1 MEEVNI
7 VEQTSAQPIPFSE
20 DAEKS
25 VLGSMMLSA
34 EAVDLA
40 SEALNTEDFY
50 IPKHRQIFAAML
62 DINARNGAVDVV
74 TLLEELERRGTADSS
89 GGIEYLT
96 ELSIFTPSAANVS
109 NYIKIVEERSIMRRL
124 MHAGTAITRD
134 AMQGSKSVEA
144 MLDDAERRIFN
155 IAMHNNEDTLTQ
167 IRPVVYE
174 SYQRINTLIN
184 LKGKLTGVP
193 TGYADLDSMTSG
205 LQKSDLII
213 IAARPSQGK
222 TALGLNIA
230 AHAAIREGKT
240 VAIFSLEMS
249 KEQLVMRLFASEA
262 RVNMQNVNHG
272 TPSSQELLKLAE
284 ANLTLANANMYIDD
298 RSNISVAEIRSK
310 CRRLKARNG
319 LDMIVI
325 DYLQLMKTPNGSDNR
340 VQEVSELTRSLK
352 ILARE
357 LNVPIVL
364 LSQLSR
370 KAAERKPAMSD
381 LRESGAIEQ
390 DADIIIMIYRDPSRS
405 DDNSAEIIVA
415 KNRNGPVDS
424 IFLTWIGEYTRFENR
439 TLREE

>member
-124 MHAGTAITRD
+124 MYAGTAITRD

-193 TGYADLDSMTSG
+193 TGYTDLDSMTSG

-272 TPSSQELLKLAE
+272 TPSSRELLKLAE

-390 DADIIIMIYRDPSRS
+390 DADIIIMIYRDPSRT

>member
-124 MHAGTAITRD
+124 MYAGTAITRD

-193 TGYADLDSMTSG
+193 TGYTDLDSMTSG

-357 LNVPIVL
+357 LNVPLVL

-390 DADIIIMIYRDPSRS
+390 DADIIIMIYRDPSRT

>member
-193 TGYADLDSMTSG
+193 TGYTDLDSMTSG

-272 TPSSQELLKLAE
+272 TPPSQELLKLAE
-284 ANLTLANANMYIDD
+284 ANLTRANANMYIDD

-390 DADIIIMIYRDPSRS
+390 DADIIIMIYRDPSRT

>member
-193 TGYADLDSMTSG
+193 TGYTDLDSMTSG

-381 LRESGAIEQ
+381 LRESSAIEQ
-390 DADIIIMIYRDPSRS
+390 DADIIIMIYRDPSRT

>member
-96 ELSIFTPSAANVS
+96 ELSIFKPSAANVS

-193 TGYADLDSMTSG
+193 TGYTDLDSMTSG

-240 VAIFSLEMS
+240 VAIFSLDMS

-390 DADIIIMIYRDPSRS
+390 DADIIIMIYRDPSRT

>member
-193 TGYADLDSMTSG
+193 TGYTDLDSMTSG

-370 KAAERKPAMSD
+370 KAVERKPAMSD

-390 DADIIIMIYRDPSRS
+390 DADIIIMIYRDPSRT

>member
-96 ELSIFTPSAANVS
+96 ELPIFTPSAANVS

-193 TGYADLDSMTSG
+193 TGYTDLDSMTSG

-390 DADIIIMIYRDPSRS
+390 DADIIIMIYRDPSRT

>member
-193 TGYADLDSMTSG
+193 TGYTDLDSVTSG

-390 DADIIIMIYRDPSRS
+390 DADIIIMIYRDPSRT

>member
-193 TGYADLDSMTSG
+193 TGYTDLDSMTSG

-262 RVNMQNVNHG
+262 RVNLQNVNHG

-390 DADIIIMIYRDPSRS
+390 DADIIIMIYRDPSRT

>member
-109 NYIKIVEERSIMRRL
+109 NYIKIVEERSVMRRL

-193 TGYADLDSMTSG
+193 TGYTDLDSMTSG

-390 DADIIIMIYRDPSRS
+390 DADIIIMIYRDPSRT

>member
-284 ANLTLANANMYIDD
+284 ANLTLANTNMYIDD

-390 DADIIIMIYRDPSRS
+390 DADIIIMIYRDPSRT

>member
-155 IAMHNNEDTLTQ
+155 IAMHNNENTLTQ

-193 TGYADLDSMTSG
+193 TGYTDLDSMTSG

-390 DADIIIMIYRDPSRS
+390 DADIIIMIYRDPSRT

>member
-124 MHAGTAITRD
+124 MYAGTAITRD

-193 TGYADLDSMTSG
+193 TGYTDLDSMTSG

-381 LRESGAIEQ
+381 LRESGAREQ
-390 DADIIIMIYRDPSRS
+390 DADIIIMIYRDPSRT

>member
-155 IAMHNNEDTLTQ
+155 IAMHNNENTLTQ

-193 TGYADLDSMTSG
+193 TGYTDLDSMTSG

-325 DYLQLMKTPNGSDNR
+325 DYLQLMTTPNGSDNR

-390 DADIIIMIYRDPSRS
+390 DADIIIMIYRDPSRT

>member
-193 TGYADLDSMTSG
+193 TGYTDLDSMTSG

-364 LSQLSR
+364 LSQFSR

-390 DADIIIMIYRDPSRS
+390 DADIIIMIYRDPSRT

>member
-7 VEQTSAQPIPFSE
+7 VEQTSTQPIPFSE

-193 TGYADLDSMTSG
+193 TGYTDLDSMTSG

-390 DADIIIMIYRDPSRS
+390 DADIIIMIYRDPSRT

>member
-109 NYIKIVEERSIMRRL
+109 NYIKIVEERSIMRQL

-193 TGYADLDSMTSG
+193 TGYTDLDSMTSG

-390 DADIIIMIYRDPSRS
+390 DADIIIMIYRDPSRT

>member
-193 TGYADLDSMTSG
+193 TGYTDLDSMTSG

-357 LNVPIVL
+357 LNVPVVL

-390 DADIIIMIYRDPSRS
+390 DADIIIMIYRDPSRT

-439 TLREE
+439 ALREE

>member
-230 AHAAIREGKT
+230 AHAAIREGRT

-390 DADIIIMIYRDPSRS
+390 DADIIIMIYRDPSRT

>member
-1 MEEVNI
+1 
-7 VEQTSAQPIPFSE
+7 
-20 DAEKS
+20 
-25 VLGSMMLSA
+25 
-34 EAVDLA
+34 
-40 SEALNTEDFY
+40 
-50 IPKHRQIFAAML
+50 
-62 DINARNGAVDVV
+62 
-74 TLLEELERRGTADSS
+74 
-89 GGIEYLT
+89 
-96 ELSIFTPSAANVS
+96 
-109 NYIKIVEERSIMRRL
+109 MRRL

-390 DADIIIMIYRDPSRS
+390 DADIIIMIYRDPSRT

>member
-193 TGYADLDSMTSG
+193 TGYTDLDSMTSG

>member
-1 MEEVNI
+1 MAVLAHILKGLALLLHGI
-7 VEQTSAQPIPFSE
+7 VA
-20 DAEKS
+20 A
-25 VLGSMMLSA
+25 A

-193 TGYADLDSMTSG
+193 TGYTDLDSMTSG

-390 DADIIIMIYRDPSRS
+390 DADIIIMIYRDPSRT

>member
-40 SEALNTEDFY
+40 SEALSTEDFY

>member
-7 VEQTSAQPIPFSE
+7 VEQTNAQPIPFSE

-193 TGYADLDSMTSG
+193 TGYTDLDSMTSG

-357 LNVPIVL
+357 LNVPVVL

-390 DADIIIMIYRDPSRS
+390 DADIIIMIYRDPSRT

>member
-174 SYQRINTLIN
+174 NYQRINTLIN

-193 TGYADLDSMTSG
+193 TGYTDLDSMTSG

-390 DADIIIMIYRDPSRS
+390 DADIIIMIYRDPSRT

>member
-193 TGYADLDSMTSG
+193 TGYTDLDSMTSG

-390 DADIIIMIYRDPSRS
+390 DADIIIMIYRDPSRT

-415 KNRNGPVDS
+415 KNRHGPVDS

>member
-1 MEEVNI
+1 
-7 VEQTSAQPIPFSE
+7 
-20 DAEKS
+20 
-25 VLGSMMLSA
+25 
-34 EAVDLA
+34 
-40 SEALNTEDFY
+40 
-50 IPKHRQIFAAML
+50 
-62 DINARNGAVDVV
+62 
-74 TLLEELERRGTADSS
+74 
-89 GGIEYLT
+89 
-96 ELSIFTPSAANVS
+96 
-109 NYIKIVEERSIMRRL
+109 
-124 MHAGTAITRD
+124 
-134 AMQGSKSVEA
+134 
-144 MLDDAERRIFN
+144 
-155 IAMHNNEDTLTQ
+155 
-167 IRPVVYE
+167 
-174 SYQRINTLIN
+174 
-184 LKGKLTGVP
+184 
-193 TGYADLDSMTSG
+193 
-205 LQKSDLII
+205 
-213 IAARPSQGK
+213 
-222 TALGLNIA
+222 
-230 AHAAIREGKT
+230 
-240 VAIFSLEMS
+240 
-249 KEQLVMRLFASEA
+249 MRLFASEA

-390 DADIIIMIYRDPSRS
+390 DADIIIMIYRDPSRT

>member
-184 LKGKLTGVP
+184 LKGTLTGVP
-193 TGYADLDSMTSG
+193 TGYTDLDSMTSG

-381 LRESGAIEQ
+381 LRESGAIEL
-390 DADIIIMIYRDPSRS
+390 DADIIIMIYRDPSRT

>member
-40 SEALNTEDFY
+40 LNTEDFY
-50 IPKHRQIFAAML
+50 IPKHRQIFAAMI

-193 TGYADLDSMTSG
+193 TGYTDLDSMTSG

-390 DADIIIMIYRDPSRS
+390 DADIIIMIYRDPSRT

>member
-124 MHAGTAITRD
+124 MYAGTAITRD

-193 TGYADLDSMTSG
+193 TGYTDLDSMTSG

-319 LDMIVI
+319 FDMIVI

-390 DADIIIMIYRDPSRS
+390 DADIIIMIYRDPSRT

>member
-184 LKGKLTGVP
+184 LKGKLTGVA
-193 TGYADLDSMTSG
+193 TGYTDLDSMTSG

-390 DADIIIMIYRDPSRS
+390 DADIIIMIYRDPSRT

>member
-134 AMQGSKSVEA
+134 AMQVSKSVEA

-193 TGYADLDSMTSG
+193 TGYTDLDSMTSG

-390 DADIIIMIYRDPSRS
+390 DADIIIMIYRDPSRT

>member
-7 VEQTSAQPIPFSE
+7 VEHTSAQPIPFSE

-230 AHAAIREGKT
+230 AHAAIREGRT

-390 DADIIIMIYRDPSRS
+390 DADIIIMIYRDPSRT

>member
-1 MEEVNI
+1 M
-7 VEQTSAQPIPFSE
+7 
-20 DAEKS
+20 
-25 VLGSMMLSA
+25 
-34 EAVDLA
+34 
-40 SEALNTEDFY
+40 
-50 IPKHRQIFAAML
+50 
-62 DINARNGAVDVV
+62 
-74 TLLEELERRGTADSS
+74 
-89 GGIEYLT
+89 
-96 ELSIFTPSAANVS
+96 
-109 NYIKIVEERSIMRRL
+109 
-124 MHAGTAITRD
+124 
-134 AMQGSKSVEA
+134 
-144 MLDDAERRIFN
+144 
-155 IAMHNNEDTLTQ
+155 
-167 IRPVVYE
+167 
-174 SYQRINTLIN
+174 
-184 LKGKLTGVP
+184 P
-193 TGYADLDSMTSG
+193 TGYTDLDSMTSG

-390 DADIIIMIYRDPSRS
+390 DADIIIMIYRDPSRT

>member
-193 TGYADLDSMTSG
+193 TGYTDLDSMTSG

-284 ANLTLANANMYIDD
+284 ANLTRANANMYIDD

-390 DADIIIMIYRDPSRS
+390 DADIIIMIYRDPSRT

>member
-193 TGYADLDSMTSG
+193 TGYTDLDSMTSG

-340 VQEVSELTRSLK
+340 VQEGSELTRSLK

-390 DADIIIMIYRDPSRS
+390 DADIIIMIYRDPSRT

>member
-193 TGYADLDSMTSG
+193 TGYTDLDSMTSG

-249 KEQLVMRLFASEA
+249 KEQLVMRLFSSEA

-390 DADIIIMIYRDPSRS
+390 DADIIIMIYRDPSRT

>member
-40 SEALNTEDFY
+40 SEVLNTEDFY

-124 MHAGTAITRD
+124 MHAGTAITHD

-193 TGYADLDSMTSG
+193 TGYTDLDSMTSG

-357 LNVPIVL
+357 LNVPVVL

-390 DADIIIMIYRDPSRS
+390 DADIIIMIYRDPSRT

>member
-193 TGYADLDSMTSG
+193 TGYTDLDSMTSG

-390 DADIIIMIYRDPSRS
+390 DADIIIMIYRDPSRT

>member
-40 SEALNTEDFY
+40 SEVLNTEDFY

-193 TGYADLDSMTSG
+193 TGYTDLDSMTSG

-357 LNVPIVL
+357 LNVPVVL

-390 DADIIIMIYRDPSRS
+390 DADIIIMIYRDPSRT